1 MCEGWKSNMGC
12 FLLKELFL
20 SFTFSLYWFC
30 IFFRI
35 CLLPHFH
42 GFIFI
47 LFILLRKKNKHN
59 FCMISL
65 WNTKQRHLR
74 ENTPQSFLH
83 YKIFSLFT
91 FKVWL
96 QPFRKSLTSKISI
109 DSQDEHIFQNFFNVF
124 IYLQIL
130 HESTK
135 KQPSFYLIDTNMN
148 MKKEQ
153 INHHSEMLKI
163 NISFPN
169 ELNIISN

>member
-1 MCEGWKSNMGC
+1 MGC

-35 CLLPHFH
+35 CLLTHFY

-65 WNTKQRHLR
+65 WNTKQSHLR

-109 DSQDEHIFQNFFNVF
+109 DSQDEHIFQNLFNVF